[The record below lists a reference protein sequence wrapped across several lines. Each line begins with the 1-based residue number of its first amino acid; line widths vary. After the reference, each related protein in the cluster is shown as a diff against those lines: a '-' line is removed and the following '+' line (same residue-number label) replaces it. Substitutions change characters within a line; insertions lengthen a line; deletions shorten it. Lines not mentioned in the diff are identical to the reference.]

1 MAEPI
6 RVLMVNYKM
15 QCAGIES
22 FIMNMYRS
30 IDSKKVKI
38 DFLVHYSERQFY
50 DDEIERMGG
59 KIYRL
64 SVREDNNFI
73 KYNMEL
79 NNFFKNHPEYKIV
92 HGHMESFG
100 MFYLRKAKK
109 NGVPIRVA
117 HSHIAK
123 RNSGIKGYI
132 KSILNIFYK
141 TYATHLFSC
150 SIDSGKF
157 AFGNKREFGVYN
169 NAIDVSRFKFNN
181 DVRNDVRE
189 ELNINGNFVIGHVGR
204 FNIQKNHNFLIN
216 VFNEVYKR
224 NNKVILLLLGEGE
237 LESEI
242 KNKVKKLGL
251 ESNVKFLGVRSDMDR
266 IYQSMDLFILPS
278 LFEGLP
284 VSAIEAQVAG
294 LKCILSDQITNE
306 TSKTNNIE
314 YLSLSSRLSEWVDEI
329 LKWNNNYER
338 TDTSELIKL
347 AGYDI
352 KTQAKQLQDFY
363 CQEYK
368 DWCENE

>member
-22 FIMNMYRS
+22 FIMNMYRN

-50 DDEIERMGG
+50 DDEIEKMGG

-64 SVREDNNFI
+64 SVREDNKFI
-73 KYNMEL
+73 KYKMEL
-79 NNFFKNHPEYKIV
+79 TNFFNNHPEYKIV

-100 MFYLRKAKK
+100 VFYLREAKK
-109 NGVPIRVA
+109 NGVPIRIA

-123 RNSGIKGYI
+123 RNSGIKGYM

-141 TYATHLFSC
+141 TYATHLFAC

-157 AFGNKREFGVYN
+157 IFGNNDNFTVYN
-169 NAIDVSRFKFNN
+169 NAIDVNKFKFNKE
-181 DVRNDVRE
+181 VRDNVRE
-189 ELNINGNFVIGHVGR
+189 ELNINDNFVIGHVGR
-204 FNIQKNHNFLIN
+204 FNIQKNHNFLVN
-216 VFNEVYKR
+216 VFNEVYKK

-237 LESEI
+237 LEDEI
-242 KNKVKKLGL
+242 QKKVKKLGL
-251 ESNVKFLGVRSDMDR
+251 ENNVKFLGVRSDMDM
-266 IYQSMDLFILPS
+266 IYQAMDLFILPS

-284 VSAIEAQVAG
+284 VSAIEAQAAG
-294 LKCILSDQITNE
+294 LKCILSDKITSE

-314 YLSLSSRLSEWVDEI
+314 YLSLGINVREWADKI

-338 TDTSELIKL
+338 KDTSDLIKL

-352 KTQAKQLQDFY
+352 KTQAKQLQEFY
-363 CQEYK
+363 CQKYK